1 MLLFGVNKKLFGESK
16 YGLLDFSKDV
26 KGPIEGLGII

>member
-1 MLLFGVNKKLFGESK
+1 MLLFGMNKKLFGENK

-26 KGPIEGLGII
+26 KAAIEALGII